1 MYSTFNY
8 TEEAFLLSSLHEVV
22 KVWARGSGQ
31 ASLDLQVK
39 DGVAELKLGFSL
51 GHPADLHSYPVT
63 HPPPY
68 LNDQQVQCRYQEHV
82 RPYRRRKG
90 PKRRERD
97 QKRAEMYQDRH
108 HLQKAAPAVVILPFT
123 GKLLPVKSSISPQT
137 PLLPEASQADSPAA
151 SSQPPLQ
158 AVTPPAAPNLPA
170 AVRPTKY
177 SSAM

>member
-1 MYSTFNY
+1 MQPHTNANTTTFNY

-39 DGVAELKLGFSL
+39 NGVAELKLGFSL

-68 LNDQQVQCRYQEHV
+68 LNDQQVHRRYQEHV

-108 HLQKAAPAVVILPFT
+108 HLQKAAPADVIPAIHRKAFT
-123 GKLLPVKSSISPQT
+123 CEK
-137 PLLPEASQADSPAA
+137 
-151 SSQPPLQ
+151 
-158 AVTPPAAPNLPA
+158 
-170 AVRPTKY
+170 
-177 SSAM
+177 